1 MSELNL
7 SVTFI
12 LQLCSHYNQVQ
23 YPQSK
28 CSRLSLVR
36 DLPPVAGSIIWAKQ
50 IDHQLTAYLKR
61 VEDVLGNYQLVELLD
76 LRVAC

>member
-1 MSELNL
+1 M
-7 SVTFI
+7 VFFFI
-12 LQLCSHYNQVQ
+12 QVQ

-61 VEDVLGNYQLVELLD
+61 VEDVLGKNKVLSQVFYIGQQAVETQYQP
-76 LRVAC
+76 